1 MIEVEGSGE
10 AIERSY
16 AAALRPLILGSTG
29 FFASVAVCLAISHSA
44 TTEHD
49 GISYFS
55 VRSTTL
61 PVILLGY
68 LCVITGMLAAVRR
81 LPDEDLGN
89 RLALPMKCMPVLFV
103 ALLCTPF
110 NKGTFLNWTHMT
122 VGVTLAMAQGV
133 ITVWLCSVL
142 PALRVL
148 AAAGLELVGGI
159 VCALS
164 LPGSSFN
171 FLLQGELLF
180 NLGFCLCL
188 IAVVHDAAAAP
199 PASDSVAWSEW

>member
-1 MIEVEGSGE
+1 MTEVGGPNGAFEK
-10 AIERSY
+10 SY
-16 AAALRPLILGSTG
+16 AAALRPLLLGSTG
-29 FFASVAVCLAISHSA
+29 FFASVAVCLAISHST

-68 LCVITGMLAAVRR
+68 LCVITGMLAAAHRF
-81 LPDEDLGN
+81 PDEDLGN
-89 RLALPMKCMPVLFV
+89 RLALPMRCLPVLFV
-103 ALLCTPF
+103 GLLCTPF
-110 NKGTFLNWTHMT
+110 NKGAFLNWTHMT
-122 VGVTLAMAQGV
+122 VGVMLAISQGV
-133 ITVWLCSVL
+133 VTVWLCSVL
-142 PALRVL
+142 PAFRVL
-148 AAAGLELVGGI
+148 AAAGLELVGGL

-164 LPGSSFN
+164 LPDTSFN

-188 IAVVHDAAAAP
+188 IAVVHDAAATP
-199 PASDSVAWSEW
+199 PANDVVAWSEW